1 MAETIASNKV
11 LTFADLT
18 LLSGQAFSGLLP
30 MSSVEGFILRL
41 LLFPW
46 LTHWKGVHNRPGLG
60 EGRRQKQRGGGGG
73 DTGEEEEGRERQTGI
88 TLILG
93 NPLSGLSAH

>member
-11 LTFADLT
+11 LTFVDLG
-18 LLSGQAFSGLLP
+18 LLSRQAFPGLLP
-30 MSSVEGFILRL
+30 MSSMEGFILRL

-60 EGRRQKQRGGGGG
+60 EGRRPKQRGGGGG
-73 DTGEEEEGRERQTGI
+73 ETGKEEEGREREIGKTP
-88 TLILG
+88 
-93 NPLSGLSAH
+93 NSW